1 MKIKSIHSNQLRN
14 DEHFQFN
21 TEFKDLVNKFDAAE
35 LKIGAQFNDFLALF
49 KQEDEALKKIMK
61 SAFTLDLQDLDKRR
75 DRLFRGIIGISKT
88 ALHHFNEEVQEAG
101 RRLKILLDTYGNIA
115 RKPMNEA
122 TSAIYNILQE
132 LNGKYAPDVA
142 LMVGLTDWV
151 TELETCNGNFD
162 QLMKNRYEES
172 AMKSDLVLKECRQK
186 VDEAYQ
192 NIVERINALVV
203 IEGEA
208 DYKEFIRNLN
218 IVIEKYTVILA
229 HRRGVAAA
237 KKTAVDS
244 PSPTLPEGEGA
255 V

>member
-1 MKIKSIHSNQLRN
+1 MKIKIIYSHQLRN

-35 LKIGAQFNDFLALF
+35 LKIGAQFNDYLALF

-61 SAFTLDLQDLDKRR
+61 SEFTLDLQDLDKRR
-75 DRLFRGIIGISKT
+75 DRLFRGITEISKT
-88 ALHHFNEEVQEAG
+88 ALYHFNEEVQEAG
-101 RRLKILLDTYGNIA
+101 KRLKILLDTYGKIA

-142 LMVGLTDWV
+142 LVADLADWV
-151 TELETCNGNFD
+151 AELETCNGSFD

-172 AMKSDLVLKECRQK
+172 AMKTDLVLKECRQK

-192 NIVERINALVV
+192 NIVEHINALVV

-218 IVIEKYTVILA
+218 IVIEKYAVILA

-237 KKTAVDS
+237 KKTVAGSDNS
-244 PSPTLPEGEGA
+244 
-255 V
+255 